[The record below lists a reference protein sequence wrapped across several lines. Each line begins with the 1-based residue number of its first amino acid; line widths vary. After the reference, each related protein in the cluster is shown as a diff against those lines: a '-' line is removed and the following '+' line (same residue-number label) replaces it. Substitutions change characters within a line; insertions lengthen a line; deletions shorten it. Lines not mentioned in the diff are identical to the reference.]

1 MKKLVFGSWV
11 ENEVTKENEKGIP
24 FRKDNEEGIPLRR
37 RKIMQEG
44 NPLRKNCKYFLR
56 IQKFD

>member
-11 ENEVTKENEKGIP
+11 ENEQKKNEEGIP
-24 FRKDNEEGIPLRR
+24 LRKDNEEGIPLKR

-44 NPLRKNCKYFLR
+44 NPLRKNCEYFLR
-56 IQKFD
+56 ILKFD